1 MQSYRLGQSV
11 SQLSK
16 VSPQLR
22 PAASTALAF
31 RLLKIQQKYT
41 KAVHQL
47 TPMRIKR
54 ILRNWKGKV
63 DYEYNKFLQNP
74 VGYLETLVFLEAHLI
89 TKTFCVPFE
98 LELLCFS
105 DGNYDWRSPRVKSRN
120 GFPLYLS
127 TCMDALFTPVVLIF
141 VSIALHDKFVF
152 MQHGMLTPDALLYA
166 IVVLNFAAA
175 NAVAFIALFCR
186 HELASTFTAYVAV
199 SDNWARKLA
208 IEQLRYD
215 PYEFVILFSFSFTY
229 L

>member
-11 SQLSK
+11 SPLSK

-31 RLLKIQQKYT
+31 MLPKIQQKYT

-54 ILRNWKGKV
+54 ILRNWKRRL
-63 DYEYNKFLQNP
+63 DCEYKKFLQNP
-74 VGYLETLVFLEAHLI
+74 VGYLETLVLLEASLL

-98 LELLCFS
+98 LELLCSS
-105 DGNYDWRSPRVKSRN
+105 DGNYDWRSPRVKSSN
-120 GFPLYLS
+120 GFPLYLT
-127 TCMDALFTPVVLIF
+127 TCMNTLFTAVVLIF
-141 VSIALHDKFVF
+141 VSMALHDKFVF
-152 MQHGMLTPDALLYA
+152 MQHGMFTPDALLYV
-166 IVVLNFAAA
+166 IVALNFAAA
-175 NAVAFIALFCR
+175 NAAAFRALFCR
-186 HELASTFTAYVAV
+186 HEFASIFNAYVAF
-199 SDNWARKLA
+199 SENWARKLA

-215 PYEFVILFSFSFTY
+215 PHEFFTLFSFSFTY